1 MTVSDPIDA
10 AIDKALPPVF
20 LLYQQ
25 ELWQTIER
33 FNLVVVEKSRRTGYS
48 WALAA
53 ISEDYAA
60 RSRSARGQDVL
71 YMGYDK
77 EMAREF
83 IDYVAEWAKSLA
95 IATSAVEEFIF
106 NDPDHPEKD
115 INAFRIKFA
124 SGYEVIAL
132 PSVARALR
140 GKQGLVILDEAA
152 FMDDLEEVLKAAM
165 ALLMW
170 GGRVVVVSTHNGET
184 NAFNTLINDIRGGR
198 RSGKVLRLTF
208 KEAVAQG
215 LYNRVCLRMG
225 IDWTQEGEDAWVA
238 DIYSK
243 YGDSAAE
250 ELDCIAN
257 PSTGAYLPGA
267 LIEARSDKDVPVLR
281 YTGPDGIGT
290 WPEHVRRAVVQDWIN
305 ENVKPVVDAFSP
317 RDLFAVGEDFA
328 RIRDLTVLWFL
339 AITGNLRRETRLVVE
354 LRNVPFEQQK
364 QILHWILDRIR
375 FRAAKLDAGG
385 NGAYLAEVTMQR
397 YGARVEEVKFTE
409 DWYRQNWPPAK
420 AALEDDIATLPMDR
434 DIHTD
439 LRSVK
444 LIRGVARIADRTRV
458 DEKASRHGDAAI
470 AFVLAYAASC
480 ADPEEYAYEPAAAPP
495 PQGARRWRDRAE
507 DFDEDDERMPGMGIL
522 PALRGTAAWPRP

>member
-1 MTVSDPIDA
+1 MTET
-10 AIDKALPPVF
+10 LPAVF
-20 LLYQQ
+20 LPYQQ
-25 ELWQTIER
+25 ELWQTVEL

-60 RSRSARGQDVL
+60 RSRTARGQDVL

-95 IATSAVEEFIF
+95 IAAAAVEEFIF
-106 NDPDHPEKD
+106 ADPDRPEKD

-184 NAFNTLINDIRGGR
+184 NPFNTLINDIRGGR

-208 KEAVAQG
+208 NDAVAQG
-215 LYNRVCLRMG
+215 LYHRVCLRMG
-225 IDWTQEGEDAWVA
+225 IDWTQAGEDAWVA
-238 DIYSK
+238 DIRSK
-243 YGDSAAE
+243 YGDSADE
-250 ELDCIAN
+250 ELDVIPN
-257 PSTGAYLPGA
+257 PSTGAYLTGA
-267 LIEARSDKDVPVLR
+267 LIEARSVKDIPVLR
-281 YTGPDGIGT
+281 YTGPTGIGT
-290 WPEHVRRAVVQDWIN
+290 WPEHIRRAAINDWIE
-305 ENVKPVVDAFSP
+305 ENVRPVVDALDP
-317 RDLFAVGEDFA
+317 KDLFAVGEDFG
-328 RIRDLTVLWFL
+328 RIRDLTVIWLL
-339 AITGNLRRETRLVVE
+339 ALTSSLRRETRLVIE

-364 QILHWILDRIR
+364 QILHYVLDRIR

-397 YGARVEEVKFTE
+397 YGARVEEVKFSE

-420 AALEDDIATLPMDR
+420 AALEDDMVTLPMDR
-434 DIHTD
+434 DVHTD

-470 AFVLAYAASC
+470 AFVLAYTASC
-480 ADPEEYAYEPAAAPP
+480 ADPEEYDYR
-495 PQGARRWRDRAE
+495 GAGSRQADNPNKWRDRAE
-507 DFDEDDERMPGMGIL
+507 DFDRDDDVRETTSGSMPE
-522 PALRGTAAWPRP
+522 LRGTAW

>member
-1 MTVSDPIDA
+1 MTDTVATPIEA
-10 AIDKALPPVF
+10 TETALPPVF
-20 LLYQQ
+20 LPYQQ
-25 ELWQTIER
+25 DLWRTIER
-33 FNLVVVEKSRRTGYS
+33 VNLVVVEKSRRTGYS

-53 ISEDYAA
+53 IAEDYTA
-60 RSRSARGQDVL
+60 RSRQSRGQDVL

-83 IDYVAEWAKSLA
+83 IDYVAEWAKSLQ
-95 IATSAVEEFIF
+95 IAASTVEEFIF
-106 NDPDHPEKD
+106 DDPDRPEKN

-184 NAFNTLINDIRGGR
+184 NPFNALITDIRAGR
-198 RSGKVLRLTF
+198 RAGKVLRLTF

-215 LYNRVCLRMG
+215 IYHRVCLRMG

-238 DIYSK
+238 DIYAK

-250 ELDCIAN
+250 ELDCIPN
-257 PSTGAYLPGA
+257 PSTGAYLTGA
-267 LIEARSDKDVPVLR
+267 LIEARSVKGIPVLR

-290 WPEHVRRAVVQDWIN
+290 WPENVRRVLIDDWIR
-305 ENVKPVVDAFSP
+305 ENLKPVLDTFSNKE
-317 RDLFAVGEDFA
+317 LFAVGGDFG
-328 RIRDLTVLWFL
+328 RIRDLSVFWFMAL
-339 AITGNLRRETRLVVE
+339 TTSMRRETRLVIE

-364 QILHWILDRIR
+364 QILHYILDYIR
-375 FRAAKLDAGG
+375 FRAVKLDAGG

-397 YGARVEEVKFTE
+397 FGSRVEEVRFTE
-409 DWYRQNWPPAK
+409 DWYRTNWPPAK
-420 AALEDDIATLPMDR
+420 AALEDDMVTLPMDR

-470 AFVLAYAASC
+470 AYVLAYAASC
-480 ADPEEYAYEPAAAPP
+480 ADPEEYGYLSAAAR
-495 PQGARRWRDRAE
+495 GNENGNRWRDRPDLAE
-507 DFDEDDERMPGMGIL
+507 DDRGSDGGIMPVLSGSWMQ
-522 PALRGTAAWPRP
+522 

>member
-1 MTVSDPIDA
+1 MSELLAQAGTA
-10 AIDKALPPVF
+10 AGPSLPPVF
-20 LLYQQ
+20 LPYQQ
-25 ELWQTIER
+25 ELWRTVER

-53 ISEDYAA
+53 IAEDYAA

-106 NDPDHPEKD
+106 ADPDRPDKD

-124 SGYEVIAL
+124 SGFEVIAL

-184 NAFNTLINDIRGGR
+184 NPFNVLINDIRGGR

-208 KEAVAQG
+208 AEAVEQG
-215 LYNRVCLRMG
+215 VYRRVCIRMG
-225 IDWTQEGEDAWVA
+225 IAWTQDGEDAWVA
-238 DIYSK
+238 DIRSK

-250 ELDCIAN
+250 ELDAIPN
-257 PSTGAYLPGA
+257 PATGAYLPGA
-267 LIEARSDKDVPVLR
+267 LIEARSVVGIPVLR

-290 WPEHVRRAVVQDWIN
+290 WPELARRATIGDWIQ
-305 ENVKPVVDAFSP
+305 ENLRPVLDGLS
-317 RDLFAVGEDFA
+317 DKDIFAIGEDFG
-328 RIRDLTVLWFL
+328 RIRDLTVIWLL
-339 AITGNLRRETRLVVE
+339 ALTTSMRRETRLVVE

-364 QILHWILDRIR
+364 QILHHMLDRVR
-375 FRAAKLDAGG
+375 LRAAKMDAGG

-397 YGARVEEVKFTE
+397 YGSRVEEIKFTE
-409 DWYRQNWPPAK
+409 DWYRENWPPAK
-420 AALEDDIATLPMDR
+420 AALEDDMVNLPMDR

-439 LRSVK
+439 LRGVK
-444 LIRGVARIADRTRV
+444 LIRGVARIADRARS

-480 ADPEEYAYEPAAAPP
+480 ADPEVFDYR
-495 PQGARRWRDRAE
+495 GAGTRDAVQAHTWRDRP
-507 DFDEDDERMPGMGIL
+507 DLSEDDRRDGLAPDML
-522 PALRGTAAWPRP
+522 PALSGRWV

>member
-1 MTVSDPIDA
+1 MSD
-10 AIDKALPPVF
+10 ALPAVF
-20 LLYQQ
+20 LPYQQ
-25 ELWQTIER
+25 QLWATIELA
-33 FNLVVVEKSRRTGYS
+33 NLVVVEKSRRTGYS

-60 RSRSARGQDVL
+60 RARSARGQDVL

-83 IDYVAEWAKSLA
+83 IDYVAEWAKSLQVA
-95 IATSAVEEFIF
+95 ASEVEEFIF
-106 NDPDHPEKD
+106 NDPDKPEKD

-124 SGYEVIAL
+124 SGFEVIAL

-152 FMDDLEEVLKAAM
+152 FMDDLEEVLKSAM

-184 NAFNTLINDIRGGR
+184 NAFNGLINDIRAGR
-198 RSGKVLRLTF
+198 RSGVVLRLTF
-208 KEAVAQG
+208 DEAVKQG
-215 LYNRVCLRMG
+215 LYRRVCIRMG
-225 IDWTQEGEDAWVA
+225 IEWTQEGEDAWVA
-238 DIYSK
+238 DIRSK

-250 ELDCIAN
+250 ELDVIPN
-257 PSTGAYLPGA
+257 PSTGAYLTGA
-267 LIEARSDKDVPVLR
+267 LIEARSVKDIPILR
-281 YTGPDGIGT
+281 YNGPTGIGT
-290 WPEHVRRAVVQDWIN
+290 WPEHIRRATIGDWIE
-305 ENVKPVVDAFSP
+305 ENLRPVLDALSP
-317 RDLFAVGEDFA
+317 DDLFGLGEDFG
-328 RIRDLTVLWFL
+328 RIRDLTVIWLMAL
-339 AITGNLRRETRLVVE
+339 TARMRRETRLVVE

-364 QILHWILDRIR
+364 QILHTIMDRIR

-397 YGARVEEVKFTE
+397 YGARVEEVRFTE
-409 DWYRQNWPPAK
+409 DWYRTNWPPAK
-420 AALEDDIATLPMDR
+420 AALEDDMATVPMDR

-470 AFVLAYAASC
+470 AFVLAYAATC
-480 ADPEEYAYEPAAAPP
+480 ADAEEYAYQAAGPRQSDA
-495 PQGARRWRDRAE
+495 GHTWKNRAE
-507 DFDEDDERMPGMGIL
+507 DFDEDDRPATSRMMPE
-522 PALRGTAAWPRP
+522 LRGTAAWSR